1 MTASNATQSSAG
13 SAASSGAPGFE
24 STAVF
29 TSVDEE
35 YAALRGGAGVVDR
48 SARLRMIVGGAQ
60 AAETLTGLVTNDVA
74 ALKPGSGQYA
84 AALTAKGKVI
94 ADVRVFA
101 RTDDFLVD
109 TAAGAG
115 PGFAAMI
122 RKFVNPR
129 LARYADVSAVLR
141 AIGVFGPRSHA
152 VLAAALDGTT
162 ATDAT
167 ISALRG
173 LLEYQHLGF
182 TVGGA
187 SVHVARVPDLGGE
200 GFDCFVPVE
209 VAELLWTR
217 LVAARATPVGR
228 EATEIARVEAGRP
241 LWGADMSEDT
251 LAQEANFD
259 SLGGISYTKG
269 CYTGQETV
277 ARVHFRGHV
286 NRYLRGIQAAA
297 PIPAGAE
304 LLEGDK
310 IVGDVRSSVVS
321 PRLGPIA
328 LAMIRREAATTTELV
343 ARWEGGAAPIRVR
356 ELPFG

>member
-1 MTASNATQSSAG
+1 MTASNAPPVTR
-13 SAASSGAPGFE
+13 GAPGFE
-24 STAVF
+24 STPVF
-29 TSVDEE
+29 SSVDDE
-35 YAALRGGAGVVDR
+35 YAAIRGGAAVVDR
-48 SARLRMIVGGAQ
+48 SARMRMLVGGAQ

-94 ADVRVFA
+94 ADVRIFA
-101 RTDDFLVD
+101 RADDFLVD
-109 TAAGAG
+109 TSAGAG
-115 PGFAAMI
+115 PGFTAMI

-141 AIGVFGPRSHA
+141 TIGVFGPRAHD
-152 VLAAALDGTT
+152 VLGAAFDGAGPRDTT
-162 ATDAT
+162 V
-167 ISALRG
+167 SALRG
-173 LLEYQHLGF
+173 LLEYQHLGVS
-182 TVGGA
+182 VGGA
-187 SVHVARVPDLGGE
+187 SVHVAKVPDLGGE

-209 VAELLWTR
+209 VADLLWTR
-217 LVAARATPVGR
+217 LVAAHALPAGR
-228 EATEIARVEAGRP
+228 DAVEIARVEAGRP
-241 LWGADMSEDT
+241 TWGADMSEDT

-259 SLGGISYTKG
+259 ALGGISYTKG

-286 NRYLRGIQAAA
+286 NRQLRGIQSAA

-304 LLEGDK
+304 LLDGAK
-310 IVGDVRSSVVS
+310 AVGDVRSSVVS

-328 LAMIRREAATTTELV
+328 LAMIRREAEPGTELV
-343 ARWEGGAAPIRVR
+343 ARWEGGAAPVRVR